1 MKRPERPLLRYHG
14 GKFLLADWI
23 IEHFPA
29 HRIYVEPFGGAGSV
43 LLKKPRSY
51 QDVYND
57 LDGEIVNLFRV
68 VREQGTELGSAL
80 ELTPYSRDEFVLSYE
95 KATDPIEIARRT
107 VVRSFMGH
115 GSNSHN
121 RPTGFRR
128 HSRLSGTSPCN
139 DWRNYPP
146 ALVQIVE
153 RLQGVVIE
161 NRDALGLIV
170 EQDSPDTLFY
180 LDPPY
185 VSSTRDKGDDYRF
198 EMTDAQ
204 HRELA
209 ELLRSVKGMVILSGY
224 RSPLYDEI
232 YGDWVRTERAALA
245 DGARARIETLWMNA
259 ACSLAISKERSQQSF
274 LLEHA

>member
-1 MKRPERPLLRYHG
+1 MSVSRPMLRYHG
-14 GKFLLADWI
+14 GKFLLAEWV
-23 IEHFPA
+23 IEHFPR

-43 LLKKPRSY
+43 LLKKDRSY

-68 VREQGTELGSAL
+68 VRERGAELVAAL
-80 ELTPYSRDEFVLSYE
+80 ELTPYSRDEFATSYDV
-95 KATDPIEIARRT
+95 ATDPVEQARRT
-107 VVRSFMGH
+107 VIRSFMGH

-146 ALVQIVE
+146 ALVEIVE

-161 NRDALGLIV
+161 NRDALGLIE

-185 VSSTRDKGDDYRF
+185 VMATRDKGSDYRH
-198 EMTDAQ
+198 EMTDGQ
-204 HRELA
+204 HRDLA
-209 ELLRSVKGMVILSGY
+209 ELLHRVKGMVVLSGY
-224 RSPLYDEI
+224 HSDLYNEL
-232 YGDWVRTERAALA
+232 YADWPFIDRAALA
-245 DGARARIETLWMNA
+245 DGARARTETLWLSPS
-259 ACSLAISKERSQQSF
+259 CSLALSRERAQQG
-274 LLEHA
+274 LEFA